1 MPDVNRIKGYFVRAR
16 DTVRKINQTAANEA
30 DAIVEAG
37 DFQINVK
44 TRSARLHG
52 KRLELTSPEFDLLL
66 FLINHPRR
74 LVTNQTRLATNW
86 SSAAIRQT
94 EFLQT
99 LLSLQKKL
107 ESVDRT
113 RCYIRTEPWVF
124 YRFYAGA
131 SAHEAL
137 HEQPDDLTAAAR

>member
-1 MPDVNRIKGYFVRAR
+1 MPDVNRIKGYFVRASE
-16 DTVRKINQTAANEA
+16 TVRRLTAANEA
-30 DAIVEAG
+30 DTIVETG
-37 DFQINVK
+37 DFQINIK
-44 TRSARLHG
+44 TRSASLRG
-52 KRLELTSPEFDLLL
+52 RKLELTSPEFDLLL

-74 LVTNQTRLATNW
+74 LVTYQTKLATNW
-86 SSAAIRQT
+86 NRAAVRQT

-99 LLSLQKKL
+99 LLSLQRKL

-131 SAHEAL
+131 SAHEASL
-137 HEQPDDLTAAAR
+137 CEPPNDFTAAAR